1 MRVLPFLVKGQ
12 QVVQKPGSDFS
23 GLVRGSVGYLHAKFE
38 FDSDWDRCVRIASF
52 FDAKGNET
60 AMQLKND
67 ECEIPAEA
75 LKDHVFYVSVIGK
88 KCDYKI
94 TTNKCPVR
102 QGG

>member
-1 MRVLPFLVKGQ
+1 MRVLSFLVKGQ
-12 QVVQKPGSDFS
+12 RIIQKPGCDFS
-23 GLVRGSVGYLHAKFE
+23 GLVRGSKGYLTANFE
-38 FDSDWDRCVRIASF
+38 FDSDWDQCIKIASF
-52 FDAKGNET
+52 FDAKGNEV
-60 AMQLKND
+60 AMALNGN

-88 KCDYKI
+88 KNGYKI